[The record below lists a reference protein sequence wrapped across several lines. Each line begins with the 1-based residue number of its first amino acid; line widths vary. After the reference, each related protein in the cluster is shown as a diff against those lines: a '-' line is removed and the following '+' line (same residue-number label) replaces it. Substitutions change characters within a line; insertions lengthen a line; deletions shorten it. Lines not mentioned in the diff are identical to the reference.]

1 MALPQRKT
9 WIIAGLAVVLA
20 GGGTYV
26 YLQQKPKTTAA
37 VNQVKTTDVKK
48 GEIRSTVSGTSQF
61 EARDLQNIIAPVDGT
76 IKTLNLTRNQ
86 AVKMGDVLVVVSDP
100 ELDNDLSE
108 AQSTLATLESDL
120 ADLQAEQGS
129 MTITAP
135 ISGEV
140 TLSSNIDAGGSVNK
154 SGRVATIT
162 DTSVLTVKLPFL
174 VDDALQLKAGDEVE
188 LEADGFS
195 LSRTGKVLSV
205 SKQVRGDAAG
215 NKLVDVEI
223 EIENDGT
230 LDEGMNVEGS
240 VRIGGREAESTAK
253 AALAYDEVEPV
264 FAAASGT
271 IRDLKVK
278 TGDTVKKGA
287 VLAVLGSDTLGDDIE
302 DKITAID
309 KQKQQIALLEERLAK
324 LTLTAPF
331 DGVFSTDF
339 ADKKK
344 NVLASYPVGSSIE
357 ANTVLGGVA
366 SLDTMQLPIQV
377 DELDLPNVKVGQ
389 KAEVTVDSI
398 TGKVFEGEV
407 SQVST
412 VGTTTNGVTFF
423 DVVITVKNSGE
434 LRNGLTATAEILVQ
448 DKKDIITLPVEALQ
462 RAKGKRT
469 VTVLK
474 ADGSKEQREVKTGI
488 SNKTTIE
495 VTEGLQEGEKV
506 VIPVRQ
512 STTNGSQADIE
523 RIRQMMQQGGGAGG
537 FPAGGA
543 GGFPGGGTGGTGGTG
558 GQR

>member
-1 MALPQRKT
+1 MARPQRKT

-26 YLQQKPKTTAA
+26 YLQQKPKSAAA
-37 VNQVKTTDVKK
+37 VKQEKTTEVKK
-48 GEIRSTVSGTSQF
+48 GELRSTVSGTSQF
-61 EARDLQNIIAPVDGT
+61 EARDLQNIIAPADGT

-86 AVKMGDVLVVVSDP
+86 AVKQGDVLVVVSDP
-100 ELDNDLSE
+100 ELDTNLSD
-108 AQSTLATLESDL
+108 ARSTLSTLQSDL
-120 ADLQAEQGS
+120 ADLQEQQGS

-135 ISGEV
+135 VAGEI

-162 DTSVLTVKLPFL
+162 DTSVLKVKLPFL
-174 VDDALQLKAGDEVE
+174 VDDALQLKKGDEVE

-215 NKLVDVEI
+215 NKLVDVEV
-223 EIENDGT
+223 EIRNDGT

-240 VRIGGREAESTAK
+240 VLLGGREAESTAK
-253 AALAYDEVEPV
+253 AALSYDNVEPV
-264 FAAASGT
+264 FAGAGGT

-278 TGDTVKKGA
+278 TGDTVTKGA
-287 VLAVLGSDTLGDDIE
+287 VLAVLGSDTLADDI
-302 DKITAID
+302 KD
-309 KQKQQIALLEERLAK
+309 KQKAIEKQQSQIALLEERIAK

-344 NVLASYPVGSSIE
+344 NVLASYPVGSTIE

-469 VTVLK
+469 VSVLQ
-474 ADGSKEQREVKTGI
+474 ADGTKEQREVKTGI
-488 SNKTTIE
+488 SNKTSIE
-495 VTEGLQEGEKV
+495 ITEGLQEGEKV

-512 STTNGSQADIE
+512 TTTNGSQADIE

-537 FPAGGA
+537 FPGGGA
-543 GGFPGGGTGGTGGTG
+543 GGFPGGGQGGGTG